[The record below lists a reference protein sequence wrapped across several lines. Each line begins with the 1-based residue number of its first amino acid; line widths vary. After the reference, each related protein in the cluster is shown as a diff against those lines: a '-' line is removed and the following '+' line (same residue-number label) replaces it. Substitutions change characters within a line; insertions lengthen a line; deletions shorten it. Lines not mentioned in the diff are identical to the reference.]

1 VDGGKGCVEP
11 SLASVLD
18 GTYVPLARPLYVYV
32 NTDKVKTNKTIYPF
46 LEFYAAQLDA
56 LAQKAKFLPLTAAQ
70 KKVLDDDLAEMKKDA
85 GL

>member
-1 VDGGKGCVEP
+1 
-11 SLASVLD
+11 
-18 GTYVPLARPLYVYV
+18 
-32 NTDKVKTNKTIYPF
+32 VKTNKTIYPF